1 MDQISLNYE
10 ASAGDTH
17 KQVVTSLPPEVVQCL
32 ENARFVRFWSWD
44 AHRRPSFVMIAS
56 PCPPFVSLSL
66 SR

>member
-32 ENARFVRFWSWD
+32 ENARFVRFIPI
-44 AHRRPSFVMIAS
+44 RPSS
-56 PCPPFVSLSL
+56 DQLHLSYDERPLSL
-66 SR
+66 HGPS